1 MPVNYLQDSLVRWL
15 NTFGRLQEYV
25 VEIDKKNRMKQMMD
39 YRWEDDAELAEM
51 ETDLEKHK
59 ASLAIMAALLTA

>member
-1 MPVNYLQDSLVRWL
+1 
-15 NTFGRLQEYV
+15 